1 VKSVNK
7 KNAQLI
13 YQLNLENQ
21 LIESSITSI
30 KAQMNPH
37 FIFNALNTIQSFIY
51 NNEKSNASNYLGK
64 FSGLIRS
71 ILDFSQKSKIPLN
84 EEINLIENYCFLESK
99 RFNENELL
107 VTIEIEKSIDIENI
121 QIPPLLIQPY
131 IENSFKHGLFH
142 KEGQKTLLIHIK
154 MEELSKKLIITID
167 DNGIGRVLS
176 REINEKNPKQSGF
189 GIKAN
194 EKRIEL
200 INKMQPGSVS
210 ICFSDKYDD
219 NGNSLGTTVK
229 IEILIN
235 T

>member
-1 VKSVNK
+1 
-7 KNAQLI
+7 
-13 YQLNLENQ
+13 
-21 LIESSITSI
+21 
-30 KAQMNPH
+30 MNPH

-99 RFNENELL
+99 RFSENELI
-107 VTIEIEKSIDIENI
+107 VTIEIEKNIEIETI

-142 KEGQKTLLIHIK
+142 KEGEKILVIHFK
-154 MEELSKKLIITID
+154 MEELLKKLIVIID
-167 DNGIGRVLS
+167 DNGIGRAQS
-176 REINEKNPKQSGF
+176 SEINMKNTKQSGF

-200 INKMQPGSVS
+200 INKMHPGSAS
-210 ICFSDKYDD
+210 IFFKDKFDD
-219 NGNSLGTTVK
+219 HGNAIGTKVI
-229 IEILIN
+229 IEIL
-235 T
+235 TTT